1 MASSLKE
8 AKTTITKQSKKPKNL
23 PQKRAF
29 RQTVPL
35 PICLATGGGLR
46 SWPLPGEATPQ
57 QPIHSEREGKLRITQ
72 ALVSTGLVST
82 GLASTGLV
90 IAAIVAASGSAVLAQ
105 APEGDTRAVTL
116 VVPIAAGGGVDTIGR
131 VLAGELAERL
141 KQPWVVV
148 NRPGAGGVVGIDSV
162 AKATPDGHTMLVI
175 ETSAVLQKWLH
186 KNVPFDVVADF
197 APVAQMATTPL
208 LLFANPSLPVANIKE
223 LIAYAKTNPG
233 KLSVGT
239 PGIGSPH
246 HLAVAMLNAAAG
258 IDITHVPYKGTAPAL
273 NDLLGGQI
281 PLIWA
286 TPNVVMQYVEAG
298 KIKPLATG
306 SLDRIALLPN
316 VPTVNESGVPGFDV
330 SVWFG
335 IAAPARTPRD
345 I

>member
-1 MASSLKE
+1 MRA
-8 AKTTITKQSKKPKNL
+8 AHKPL
-23 PQKRAF
+23 I
-29 RQTVPL
+29 L
-35 PICLATGGGLR
+35 GL
-46 SWPLPGEATPQ
+46 G
-57 QPIHSEREGKLRITQ
+57 
-72 ALVSTGLVST
+72 
-82 GLASTGLV
+82 
-90 IAAIVAASGSAVLAQ
+90 IAAIAATIGASAQTTGS
-105 APEGDTRAVTL
+105 DTRPVTL

-131 VLAGELAERL
+131 IFAAQLGDRL
-141 KQPWVVV
+141 KQPWVVE
-148 NRPGAGGVVGIDSV
+148 NRPGAGGLVGLDSV
-162 AKATPDGHTMLVI
+162 AKATADGHTLVVI

-197 APVAQMATTPL
+197 AAVAQMATTPL
-208 LLFANPSLPVANIKE
+208 LLFANPSLPVANVKE
-223 LIAYAKTNPG
+223 LIAYAKANPG

-298 KIKPLATG
+298 KIKPLAVG
-306 SLDRIALLPN
+306 SLERIALLPN
-316 VPTVNESGVPGFDV
+316 VPTLNESGVPGFDV

-335 IAAPARTPRD
+335 IAGPAKMPRD
-345 I
+345 MIERVSREIAAIDKMPEMKAKTAPLGYDLKFLDSQHLAAKIAADHARYGKVIRDAGITPD

>member
-1 MASSLKE
+1 L
-8 AKTTITKQSKKPKNL
+8 
-23 PQKRAF
+23 
-29 RQTVPL
+29 
-35 PICLATGGGLR
+35 GL
-46 SWPLPGEATPQ
+46 G
-57 QPIHSEREGKLRITQ
+57 
-72 ALVSTGLVST
+72 
-82 GLASTGLV
+82 
-90 IAAIVAASGSAVLAQ
+90 IAAAAATIDASAQ
-105 APEGDTRAVTL
+105 APAGDTRPITL

-131 VLAGELAERL
+131 IFAAQLAERL
-141 KQPWVVV
+141 KQPWVVE
-148 NRPGAGGVVGIDSV
+148 NRPGAGGVVGLDSV
-162 AKATPDGHTMLVI
+162 AKSVPDGHTMVVI

-208 LLFANPSLPVANIKE
+208 LLFANASLPVSNVTE
-223 LIAYAKTNPG
+223 LIAYAKANPG

-246 HLAVAMLNAAAG
+246 HLAAAMLNASAG

-298 KIKPLATG
+298 KIKPLAVG
-306 SLDRIALLPN
+306 SLERIALLPN
-316 VPTVNESGVPGFDV
+316 VPTLNESGVPGFDV

-335 IAAPARTPRD
+335 IAGPAKMPRD
-345 I
+345 MIERVSREIAAIDKLPDVKEKTSPLGYDLKFLDSQHLTAKIAADHARYGKVIRDAGITPD